1 MTTERNGEKT
11 WKAQCV
17 NTSPWVHGCCKAT
30 RDSCLCKNLDLLVSP
45 GLQKYLG
52 PLALYF
58 AIPDTEPGVGQGG
71 ISNGLCSI
79 KLMAAFHGV
88 Y

>member
-1 MTTERNGEKT
+1 M
-11 WKAQCV
+11 
-17 NTSPWVHGCCKAT
+17 
-30 RDSCLCKNLDLLVSP
+30 
-45 GLQKYLG
+45 QKLG
-52 PLALYF
+52 PTSESRIAEISWPFGLVF
-58 AIPDTEPGVGQGG
+58 AIPDTKPGVGQGG

>member
-1 MTTERNGEKT
+1 M
-11 WKAQCV
+11 
-17 NTSPWVHGCCKAT
+17 
-30 RDSCLCKNLDLLVSP
+30 
-45 GLQKYLG
+45 QKLG
-52 PLALYF
+52 PTSESRIAEISWPFGLVF
-58 AIPDTEPGVGQGG
+58 AIPDTEPGVRQGG

>member
-1 MTTERNGEKT
+1 M
-11 WKAQCV
+11 
-17 NTSPWVHGCCKAT
+17 
-30 RDSCLCKNLDLLVSP
+30 
-45 GLQKYLG
+45 QKLG
-52 PLALYF
+52 PTSESRIAEYFGSLALYF
-58 AIPDTEPGVGQGG
+58 AIPDTKPGVGQGG